1 MRSLLNPRGLLLTLS
16 LPSIVAFAPHQAAH
30 SLKWS
35 VGPATTASPPFLR
48 AAHSGRTPLAFGGNF
63 GGLRKSGMGL
73 LDTLLGGGGK
83 RTYTDLAPGSYP
95 AEAAEYAE
103 AKEVKAVNKDGLSI
117 AMFGGGCF
125 WGLELAYQRV
135 PGVVGTAC
143 GYAQGQVVDPSYEA
157 VCSGTTG
164 HTEVISMTY
173 NPKEVSYQDLCK
185 VLFSR
190 INPSLKNQVG
200 NDRGTQYRHG
210 IYTTSPEQMAAAQ
223 EVVTEVKANLGDA
236 PFHTELVDAEVF
248 YPAEG
253 YHQQYLEKGGRGGN
267 GQNAAKGATE
277 TIRCYG

>member
-1 MRSLLNPRGLLLTLS
+1 
-16 LPSIVAFAPHQAAH
+16 
-30 SLKWS
+30 
-35 VGPATTASPPFLR
+35 
-48 AAHSGRTPLAFGGNF
+48 
-63 GGLRKSGMGL
+63 GLRKSGMGL

-200 NDRGTQYRHG
+200 KDPGTQAYPPPQGYRHG

-223 EVVTEVKANLGDA
+223 EVVTEVRSPPCGTPHHVKAKSLATHLTD
-236 PFHTELVDAEVF
+236 P
-248 YPAEG
+248 YPPRE
-253 YHQQYLEKGGRGGN
+253 QYLEKGGRGGN